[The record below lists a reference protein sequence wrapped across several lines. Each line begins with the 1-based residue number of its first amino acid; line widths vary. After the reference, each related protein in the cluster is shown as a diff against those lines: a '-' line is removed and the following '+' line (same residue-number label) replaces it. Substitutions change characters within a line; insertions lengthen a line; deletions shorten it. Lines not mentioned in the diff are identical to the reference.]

1 VPNFLHLVI
10 SYADKSLSIAEAACL
25 KSFILEQNP
34 DTFYIH
40 LIGVDLSVLGD
51 NWKTLYN
58 DINLQLE
65 KNMRVVNGRH
75 PSELNI
81 LGQASVKETTAKIY
95 WKFFVLQ
102 KYGGILIDRN
112 ILLKSNLDHLR

>member
-1 VPNFLHLVI
+1 
-10 SYADKSLSIAEAACL
+10 
-25 KSFILEQNP
+25 
-34 DTFYIH
+34 
-40 LIGVDLSVLGD
+40 
-51 NWKTLYN
+51 
-58 DINLQLE
+58 
-65 KNMRVVNGRH
+65 MRVVNGRH

-81 LGQASVKETTAKIY
+81 LGQASVKEKTAKMY